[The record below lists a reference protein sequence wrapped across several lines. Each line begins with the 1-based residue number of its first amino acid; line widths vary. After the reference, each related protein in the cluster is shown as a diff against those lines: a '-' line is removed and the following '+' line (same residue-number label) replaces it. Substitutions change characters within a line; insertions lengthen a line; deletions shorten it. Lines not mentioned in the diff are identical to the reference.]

1 MATYTGTTQAK
12 RGFSGMIWVAVV
24 AFVVAALLVIALIA
38 IQGGSPARSSSGNGQ
53 TQTQTN
59 GTGGGSGELQTIPL
73 GNGICA
79 RCAS

>member
-12 RGFSGMIWVAVV
+12 RGFGAMIWVAVV
-24 AFVVAALLVIALIA
+24 AFVVAAALTIALLA
-38 IQGGSPARSSSGNGQ
+38 MQGGSPATGSSGNGQ

-59 GTGGGSGELQTIPL
+59 GTGGGSGEVQTIPR

-79 RCAS
+79 RCAP

>member
-12 RGFSGMIWVAVV
+12 RQFSRMIWVAVV
-24 AFVVAALLVIALIA
+24 AFVVAAALTIAFLA
-38 IQGGSPARSSSGNGQ
+38 MQGGSPATGSSGNGQ

-59 GTGGGSGELQTIPL
+59 GTGGGSGEVQTIPR

-79 RCAS
+79 RCAP